1 MTRVTGTLRLYRRA
15 VRLYPRR
22 FRDDYGPDLVLLV
35 ADQLGD
41 EPSWRVVART
51 AVDLVL
57 TLPTRHLEA
66 HMHRPPSALVP
77 ALFGA
82 LTLAAVIVGIT
93 VGHPLV
99 LLACLAVGG
108 AAAGLGLLAA
118 HRARPLTHP
127 LPASA
132 SWWKLLAGGAGLL
145 AGLIV
150 LTSVTGELPDGG
162 WLIAMITG
170 LTALLLIGAGVV
182 LGIAHLA
189 SRRARGAIT

>member
-1 MTRVTGTLRLYRRA
+1 MLGLYRRA

-22 FRDDYGPDLVLLV
+22 FRDDYGPDLVQLV

-41 EPSWRVVART
+41 EPTWRVVARS

-66 HMHRPPSALVP
+66 HMNRPPTALVP

-82 LTLAAVIVGIT
+82 LALSAVIVGVT

-99 LLACLAVGG
+99 VLGCLAVGIV
-108 AAAGLGLLAA
+108 AGGLALVAL
-118 HRARPLTHP
+118 HRARPLTQHR
-127 LPASA
+127 PASA
-132 SWWKLLAGGAGLL
+132 QWWKLLAGGAALMAALIGL
-145 AGLIV
+145 
-150 LTSVTGELPDGG
+150 TTVTGELPSGT

-170 LTALLLIGAGVV
+170 LTALVLMGAGVV

-189 SRRARGAIT
+189 SRPSRGATT